1 MNPARRY
8 DARVSSVLKQEDQN
22 GVAEELRE
30 WLSSRRF
37 GSLSPVAVGLRR
49 DEDSE
54 GEEAWFFDVVL
65 PDPDPAEG
73 TWPVDDMADLVQD
86 LRDEALRRGLE
97 WPWYVSFTPQ
107 TDEPQADEDAPE
119 STLPVP

>member
-1 MNPARRY
+1 
-8 DARVSSVLKQEDQN
+8 VSSTLKQEDQQ
-22 GVAEELRE
+22 GVAEQLRE
-30 WLSSRRF
+30 WLSGRTF
-37 GSLSPVAVGLRR
+37 GSLSPVAVELRR

-54 GEEAWFFDVVL
+54 GGEAWFFDIVL

-73 TWPVDDMADLVQD
+73 TWPVDDMADLEQG

-107 TDEPQADEDAPE
+107 TDEQQADEDAPE
-119 STLPVP
+119 SSPPA